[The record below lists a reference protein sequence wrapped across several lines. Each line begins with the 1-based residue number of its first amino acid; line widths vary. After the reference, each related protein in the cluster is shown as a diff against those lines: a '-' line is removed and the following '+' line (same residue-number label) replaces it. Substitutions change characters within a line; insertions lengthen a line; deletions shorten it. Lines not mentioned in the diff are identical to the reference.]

1 MIECQ
6 NRFVYIRRS
15 RRKCDCWVNLLLQEA
30 TRLNMLTK
38 PLTAGSQP
46 EAEPEVPPGRVFWIT
61 GLSGAGKTTVGRE
74 LWSRLRA
81 TGRPVT
87 FLDGDALRAVI
98 AEDLGHSADDRRRSA
113 MRNARLCR
121 MLAGQGADVVCA
133 TISLF
138 HEVQCWNRKNIP
150 GYREIYLRVPI
161 EELRRRDSKG
171 IYAGAQRGDTL
182 DVVGLDVSA
191 ETPEAPD
198 LILDNYGAFDVATA
212 VDRILEVCARP
223 EGAGA
228 AQPARLVDFK
238 TKAESLEA
246 LAPLLRNGHVLP
258 QVRFSVGDWR
268 SNATGVLAAVTAA
281 PWGSDRVIV
290 RSSARGEDG
299 AASSQAGKYDS
310 VLGVVGSLEV
320 AQAIDRVIDSFVD
333 DGSDDDQI
341 FVQPML
347 DRVAM
352 AGVVFSRSPTGGPY
366 FIINYDDRTGLTDR
380 VTAGVGDNLK
390 TFLCLKS
397 RPDACPLS
405 LAPVIALVSELE
417 TLLGCDAIDVEFAVG
432 DDGQLYL
439 LQVRPLVVDRQGPAA
454 DAKVDTALADVA
466 RKVELLSRPHPYLH
480 GSRAIFGVMPDW
492 NPAEIIGL
500 RPCPLSLSLYREL
513 ITDAIWA
520 YQRDNY
526 GYQNLRSFPLLVS
539 FHGLPY
545 VDVRVSFNSFIPH
558 DVPNDLAGR
567 LVNYYIDRLLSQP
580 HLHDKVE
587 FEIIFS
593 CYTLDLPKRM
603 GRLTEHGFS
612 QEDLAELSGALRRL
626 TNRIMHGETALW
638 RRDRAKIDL
647 LAQRFPVICNAEID
661 KISRIYWLIEDCKR
675 YGTLPFAGL
684 ARAGFIAVQLL
695 QSFVEVGVLSAE
707 EGATFMASVDTVGS
721 HIGQDFA
728 KLTKAD
734 FLARYG
740 HLRPGTY
747 DILSPRYDEAPDL
760 YFDWSSAR
768 PTVSAPP
775 RFALSI
781 EQLRQIEQLLKE
793 HELDI
798 DVLSL
803 IEFIK
808 AGIEGREYAKFV
820 FTRSL
825 SDALSLIRQL
835 GEENGLSA
843 EDCAFLNYDA
853 IRTLYSESGSV
864 REALLES
871 VARGR
876 ERHALTRNLVL
887 PPIIASPDEV
897 FAFHLPPSQPNFI
910 TRKSVTASVASVGD
924 PPESFAGRILFVPS
938 ADPGFDW
945 IFTRGISGFVTQFG
959 GANSHMAIRAAELGI
974 PAVIGAG
981 EILFRQWQAAGKL
994 CLDCT
999 NQKVLFIA

>member
-1 MIECQ
+1 
-6 NRFVYIRRS
+6 
-15 RRKCDCWVNLLLQEA
+15 LPAEA
-30 TRLNMLTK
+30 
-38 PLTAGSQP
+38 
-46 EAEPEVPPGRVFWIT
+46 
-61 GLSGAGKTTVGRE
+61 
-74 LWSRLRA
+74 
-81 TGRPVT
+81 
-87 FLDGDALRAVI
+87 
-98 AEDLGHSADDRRRSA
+98 
-113 MRNARLCR
+113 
-121 MLAGQGADVVCA
+121 
-133 TISLF
+133 
-138 HEVQCWNRKNIP
+138 
-150 GYREIYLRVPI
+150 
-161 EELRRRDSKG
+161 
-171 IYAGAQRGDTL
+171 
-182 DVVGLDVSA
+182 
-191 ETPEAPD
+191 PEAPD
-198 LILDNYGAFDVATA
+198 LVLDNYGALDVATA
-212 VDRILEVCARP
+212 VDRILAVCARP
-223 EGAGA
+223 NGAGA
-228 AQPARLVDFK
+228 AQPARLVAFK
-238 TKAESLEA
+238 TKAETLEA
-246 LAPLLRNGHVLP
+246 LAPLLRSGRVLP

-268 SNATGVLAAVTAA
+268 SDAAGVLAAVTTA
-281 PWGSDRVIV
+281 PWGLDRVIV

-299 AASSQAGKYDS
+299 AASSQAGRYDS
-310 VLGVVGSLEV
+310 VLGVVGIAAV
-320 AQAIDRVIDSFVD
+320 AQAIDRVIDSFAN

-352 AGVVFSRSPTGGPY
+352 AGVVFSRNPSGGPY
-366 FIINYDDRTGLTDR
+366 FVINYDDRSGLTDR
-380 VTAGVGDNLK
+380 VTAGVGDDFETL
-390 TFLCLKS
+390 LCLKS
-397 RPDACPLS
+397 RPDACPPS

-417 TLLGCDAIDVEFAVG
+417 TLLACDAIDVEFVVG

-439 LQVRPLVVDRQGPAA
+439 LQVRPLTVDRQGRAA

-492 NPAEIIGL
+492 NPAEIIGV
-500 RPCPLSLSLYREL
+500 RPWPLSLSLYREL

-545 VDVRVSFNSFIPH
+545 IDVRVCFQSFIPR
-558 DVPNDLAGR
+558 DLPGDLAGR
-567 LVNYYIDRLLSQP
+567 LVNYYIDRLLSEP

-603 GRLTEHGFS
+603 GRLAEHGFS
-612 QEDLAELSGALRRL
+612 REDLAELAGALRRL
-626 TNRIMHGETALW
+626 TNRIICGETALW
-638 RRDRAKIDL
+638 RGDRAKIDL
-647 LAQRFPVICNAEID
+647 LARRIPTINNAEID

-707 EGATFMASVDTVGS
+707 EGATFMASVESVAS
-721 HIGQDFA
+721 RIGQDFA
-728 KLTKAD
+728 QLPKAA

-760 YFDWSSAR
+760 YFDWSSTR
-768 PTVSAPP
+768 PTASAPP
-775 RFALSI
+775 RFTLSI
-781 EQLRQIEQLLKE
+781 EQLRRIEQLLKE

-835 GEENGLSA
+835 GEDHGLSA
-843 EDCAFLNYDA
+843 EDCAFLDYGA
-853 IRTLYSESGSV
+853 IRTLYSNSGSV

-871 VARGR
+871 VAHGR
-876 ERHALTRNLVL
+876 EHHALTRNLVL
-887 PPIIASPDEV
+887 PPIITSPDEV

-910 TRKSVTASVASVGD
+910 TRRSVTAPVASVGD
-924 PPESFAGRILFVPS
+924 PPETFAGRILFVPS

-945 IFTRGISGFVTQFG
+945 IFTLGIGGFVTQFG
-959 GANSHMAIRAAELGI
+959 GANSHMAIRAGELGI

-981 EILFRQWQAAGKL
+981 EALFRRWQTAREL

-999 NQKVLFIA
+999 NQKVLLIA

>member
-1 MIECQ
+1 MG
-6 NRFVYIRRS
+6 
-15 RRKCDCWVNLLLQEA
+15 QELA
-30 TRLNMLTK
+30 
-38 PLTAGSQP
+38 
-46 EAEPEVPPGRVFWIT
+46 
-61 GLSGAGKTTVGRE
+61 
-74 LWSRLRA
+74 SRLRA
-81 TGRPVT
+81 AGRRVT
-87 FLDGDALRAVI
+87 FLDGDALRSAI
-98 AEDLGHSADDRRRSA
+98 AEDLGHSATDRRRAA

-121 MLAGQGADVVCA
+121 LLAEQGSDVVCA
-133 TISLF
+133 TISMF
-138 HEVQCWNRKNIP
+138 HEVQRWNRENIP

-161 EELRRRDSKG
+161 DELRRRDTKG
-171 IYAGAQRGDTL
+171 IYAVAQR
-182 DVVGLDVSA
+182 DVVGLDLPA
-191 ETPEAPD
+191 EVPEAPD
-198 LILDNYGAFDVATA
+198 LILDNHGPLDVATA
-212 VDRILEVCARP
+212 AERILALSTRWDSEGVPAPARP
-223 EGAGA
+223 LA
-228 AQPARLVDFK
+228 FK

-246 LAPLLRNGHVLP
+246 LAPLLRNGRVLP
-258 QVRFSVGDWR
+258 QVRFSVGDWLTDAA
-268 SNATGVLAAVTAA
+268 SVLRAISAAD
-281 PWGSDRVIV
+281 WGSGRVIV
-290 RSSARGEDG
+290 RSSARSEDSAG
-299 AASSQAGKYDS
+299 GSQAGRYDS
-310 VLGVVGSLEV
+310 VLGVAGGE
-320 AQAIDRVIDSFVD
+320 AIEQAIEQVIDSFGD
-333 DGSDDDQI
+333 DGSDEDQV

-352 AGVVFSRSPTGGPY
+352 AGVAFSRSPSGGPY
-366 FIINYDDRTGLTDR
+366 FIINYDDRSGLTGR
-380 VTAGVGDNLK
+380 VTAGAGDNLE
-390 TFLCLKS
+390 TFHCLKS
-397 RPDACPLS
+397 RRDACPAS
-405 LAPVIALVSELE
+405 LAPVVELVSELE

-432 DDGQLYL
+432 GDRQLYL
-439 LQVRPLVVDRQGPAA
+439 LQVRPLAIEPHGRVA
-454 DAKVDTALADVA
+454 DAQVEAALAGVA

-492 NPAEIIGL
+492 NPAEIIGV
-500 RPCPLSLSLYREL
+500 RPWPLSLSLYREL

-545 VDVRVSFNSFIPH
+545 IDVRVSFNSFVPR
-558 DVPNDLAGR
+558 DVPNELAGR
-567 LVNYYIDRLLSQP
+567 LVNYYIDRLLAEP

-593 CYTLDLPKRM
+593 CYTLDLPLRM
-603 GRLTEHGFS
+603 GKLAEHGFTS
-612 QEDLAELSGALRRL
+612 DDVAELSGALRRL
-626 TNRIMHGETALW
+626 TNRITHGETALW
-638 RRDRAKIDL
+638 RHDRAKIDL
-647 LAQRFPVICNAEID
+647 LEQRFPAICNAEID

-684 ARAGFIAVQLL
+684 ARAGFIAVQML
-695 QSFVEVGVLSAE
+695 QSFVEMGVLNTDE
-707 EGATFMASVDTVGS
+707 VATFMASVDTVGS
-721 HIGQDFA
+721 RIGEDFARLPKQDFI
-728 KLTKAD
+728 
-734 FLARYG
+734 ARYG

-768 PTVSAPP
+768 PPAPPP

-781 EQLRQIEQLLKE
+781 QQLRRIEQLLKE
-793 HELDI
+793 HQLDI

-808 AGIEGREYAKFV
+808 AGIEGREHSKFV

-835 GEENGLSA
+835 GEEHGLSA

-864 REALLES
+864 REVLVDS

-876 ERHALTRNLVL
+876 ERHKLTRQLVL

-897 FAFHLPPSQPNFI
+897 FAFHVPPSQPNFI
-910 TRKSVTASVASVGD
+910 TRKSVTAPVAAISD

-945 IFTRGISGFVTQFG
+945 IFTRDIAGFVTQYG
-959 GANSHMAIRAAELGI
+959 GANSHMAIRAGELGI

-981 EILFRQWQAAGKL
+981 EALFRRWQTARKL

-999 NQKVLFIA
+999 NHKVLIIA

>member
-1 MIECQ
+1 MQ
-6 NRFVYIRRS
+6 STWNS
-15 RRKCDCWVNLLLQEA
+15 PSA
-30 TRLNMLTK
+30 TT
-38 PLTAGSQP
+38 GS
-46 EAEPEVPPGRVFWIT
+46 
-61 GLSGAGKTTVGRE
+61 S
-74 LWSRLRA
+74 
-81 TGRPVT
+81 T
-87 FLDGDALRAVI
+87 F
-98 AEDLGHSADDRRRSA
+98 
-113 MRNARLCR
+113 C
-121 MLAGQGADVVCA
+121 
-133 TISLF
+133 
-138 HEVQCWNRKNIP
+138 K
-150 GYREIYLRVPI
+150 
-161 EELRRRDSKG
+161 
-171 IYAGAQRGDTL
+171 
-182 DVVGLDVSA
+182 
-191 ETPEAPD
+191 
-198 LILDNYGAFDVATA
+198 
-212 VDRILEVCARP
+212 
-223 EGAGA
+223 
-228 AQPARLVDFK
+228 
-238 TKAESLEA
+238 
-246 LAPLLRNGHVLP
+246 
-258 QVRFSVGDWR
+258 
-268 SNATGVLAAVTAA
+268 
-281 PWGSDRVIV
+281 
-290 RSSARGEDG
+290 SAR
-299 AASSQAGKYDS
+299 
-310 VLGVVGSLEV
+310 
-320 AQAIDRVIDSFVD
+320 
-333 DGSDDDQI
+333 
-341 FVQPML
+341 
-347 DRVAM
+347 
-352 AGVVFSRSPTGGPY
+352 SPS
-366 FIINYDDRTGLTDR
+366 
-380 VTAGVGDNLK
+380 TAEG
-390 TFLCLKS
+390 
-397 RPDACPLS
+397 R
-405 LAPVIALVSELE
+405 
-417 TLLGCDAIDVEFAVG
+417 
-432 DDGQLYL
+432 
-439 LQVRPLVVDRQGPAA
+439 AA

-492 NPAEIIGL
+492 NPAEIIGV
-500 RPCPLSLSLYREL
+500 RPWPLSLSLYREL

-545 VDVRVSFNSFIPH
+545 IDVRVSFNSFIPR
-558 DVPNDLAGR
+558 DVPDDLAGR
-567 LVNYYIDRLLSQP
+567 LVNYYIDRLLSEP

-603 GRLTEHGFS
+603 GRLAEHGFS
-612 QEDLAELSGALRRL
+612 PEDLAELSGALRRL

-647 LAQRFPVICNAEID
+647 LARRLPTICNAEID

-695 QSFVEVGVLSAE
+695 QSFVEVGVLNAE
-707 EGATFMASVDTVGS
+707 ESATFMASVDTVGS
-721 HIGQDFA
+721 RIGQDFA
-728 KLTKAD
+728 QLPKAD

-768 PTVSAPP
+768 PTASAPP

-781 EQLRQIEQLLKE
+781 EQLRRIEQLLKE

-803 IEFIK
+803 IEFVK

-835 GEENGLSA
+835 GEDHGLSA

-864 REALLES
+864 REVLLES
-871 VARGR
+871 VAHGR

-910 TRKSVTASVASVGD
+910 TRKSVTAPVASVGD

-945 IFTRGISGFVTQFG
+945 IFTRDISGFVTQFG
-959 GANSHMAIRAAELGI
+959 GANSHMAIRAGELGI

-981 EILFRQWQAAGKL
+981 EALFRRWQTAGKL

-999 NQKVLFIA
+999 NQKVLVIA